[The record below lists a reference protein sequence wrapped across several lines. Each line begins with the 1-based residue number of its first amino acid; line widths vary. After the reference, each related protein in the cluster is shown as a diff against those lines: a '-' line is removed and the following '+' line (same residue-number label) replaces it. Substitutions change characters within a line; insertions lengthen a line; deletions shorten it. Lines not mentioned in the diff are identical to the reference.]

1 MNPVASGREGGQGY
15 DSGQN
20 QLIIPMGNNNAVAS
34 IKLRDCLRAS
44 ITVVVIPTRS
54 ERTVEMA
61 TATSEVRPLTAAAF
75 RTPAK
80 FTEFCKNGGKPLGG
94 MIGGEQVTGSM
105 NVTFQTID
113 PGSQEVLATVCE
125 MSDAEVARAV
135 AAAQKAY
142 DGLGAKSWR
151 NTDIEERIK
160 LCQRLVE
167 LCDRDRDV
175 LLACEIRDGGKVSE
189 LAEGD
194 FTQIR
199 ECAAYFSGVARRI
212 EMGDGASMN
221 VAPGVEGFT
230 FREPW
235 GVVAGIIP
243 WNYPIVLTS
252 WFMFPA
258 LLAGNTI
265 LIKPAEDTPLSA
277 LYIAKLAQEAGFPPG
292 VVNVLPGRGEI
303 TGHSIAE
310 HSGVRYI
317 SFTGS
322 PGVGQA
328 ILRTCDRHGTRMK
341 RELGGNGAAIVLED
355 ADPELVARMIGKYTN
370 QHYGQTCCTIHRI
383 FVDKKIADDFIDA
396 QVEFF
401 KDLKIGYQADE
412 GTQLGAVINP
422 TQRRRILQ
430 AEQETIARGATPLL
444 SGGDATVAGKNGFY
458 LKPSLYRT
466 EPGLNV
472 NPAEVFHTY
481 ATICP
486 VSSADEAIRLANSSP
501 YGLGSSVWTKDIK
514 RGVALAKQFRDG
526 TAQINCHNSIAYGLP
541 YGGQGI
547 SGGPGGGVNC
557 EETFLDYTQVKAV
570 YVADYPGT

>member
-1 MNPVASGREGGQGY
+1 
-15 DSGQN
+15 
-20 QLIIPMGNNNAVAS
+20 
-34 IKLRDCLRAS
+34 
-44 ITVVVIPTRS
+44 
-54 ERTVEMA
+54 MA
-61 TATSEVRPLTAAAF
+61 TATSEIRALTASAF
-75 RTPAK
+75 RTPEK
-80 FTEFCKNGGKPLGG
+80 FTEFCRNGGKPLGG
-94 MIGGEQVTGSM
+94 IVAGEQILGSM
-105 NVTFQTID
+105 NVTFETID

-125 MSDAEVARAV
+125 MGDAEVAQAV
-135 AAAQKAY
+135 AAAQRAF
-142 DGLGAKSWR
+142 DGSGKKSWR
-151 NTDIEERIK
+151 NTEIEERIK
-160 LCQRLVE
+160 LVNRLVE

-199 ECAAYFSGVARRI
+199 ECAEYFSGVARRI
-212 EMGDGASMN
+212 EMGDGASME
-221 VAPGVEGFT
+221 VAPGVRGFT
-230 FREPW
+230 YREPW

-277 LYIAKLAQEAGFPPG
+277 LYIARLAQEAGFPPG
-292 VVNVLPGRGEI
+292 VINVLPGRGEI
-303 TGHSIAE
+303 TGNAIAE
-310 HSGVRYI
+310 HPGVRYI

-341 RELGGNGAAIVLED
+341 RELGGNGAAIVLDD
-355 ADPELVARMIGKYTN
+355 ADPELVARLIGKYTN

-383 FVDKKIADDFIDA
+383 FVDQKIADDFIDA
-396 QVEFF
+396 QTEFF
-401 KDLKIGYQADE
+401 QELKIGYQADE

-430 AEQETIARGATPLL
+430 AQQETVARGAQPLL
-444 SGGDATVAGKNGFY
+444 AGGEAMVAGKNGFY

-486 VSSADEAIRLANSSP
+486 VSSAEEGLRLANCSP
-501 YGLGSSVWTKDIK
+501 YGLGSSVWTKDIE

-570 YVADYPGT
+570 YVADYPG

>member
-1 MNPVASGREGGQGY
+1 
-15 DSGQN
+15 
-20 QLIIPMGNNNAVAS
+20 
-34 IKLRDCLRAS
+34 
-44 ITVVVIPTRS
+44 
-54 ERTVEMA
+54 MA
-61 TATSEVRPLTAAAF
+61 TALSEIRALTAAAF
-75 RTPAK
+75 RTPDK
-80 FTEFCKNGGKPLGG
+80 FTEFCRNNGKPLGG
-94 MIGGEQVTGSM
+94 VVNGEQITGSM
-105 NVTFQTID
+105 NATFQTID

-125 MSDAEVARAV
+125 MGDAEVARAV
-135 AAAQKAY
+135 DAAQRAFE
-142 DGLGAKSWR
+142 SWKKVSVE
-151 NTDIEERIK
+151 DRIR
-160 LCQRLVE
+160 LVNRLVE

-199 ECAAYFSGVARRI
+199 ECAEYFSGVARRI
-212 EMGDGASMN
+212 PMGDSPALQVSDS
-221 VAPGVEGFT
+221 VRGFAY
-230 FREPW
+230 REPW

-258 LLAGNTI
+258 LLSGNTI

-277 LYIAKLAQEAGFPPG
+277 LYIAKLAQEAGFPAG
-292 VVNVLPGRGEI
+292 VINVLPGRGEI
-303 TGHSIAE
+303 TGNAIAE
-310 HSGVRYI
+310 HPGVRFI

-341 RELGGNGAAIVLED
+341 REMGGNGSAIVLAD
-355 ADPELVARMIGKYTN
+355 ADPQVVARMIGRYTN
-370 QHYGQTCCTIHRI
+370 QHFGQTCCTIHRI
-383 FVDKKIADDFIDA
+383 FVDRKIADDFIEA
-396 QVEFF
+396 ETEFM
-401 KDLKIGYQADE
+401 KGLKIGYQADA

-422 TQRRRILQ
+422 VQRERILQ
-430 AEQETIARGATPLL
+430 AEAETVARGGKVLL
-444 SGGDATVAGKNGFY
+444 AGGDAEVAGKKGFY

-466 EPGLNV
+466 DPALNV
-472 NPAEVFHTY
+472 NPLEVFHTY

-486 VSSADEAIRLANSSP
+486 VSSADEALKLANSSP
-501 YGLGSSVWTKDIK
+501 YGLGASVWTKDIEK
-514 RGVALAKQFRDG
+514 GVALAKQFRDG
-526 TAQINCHNSIAYGLP
+526 TCQVNCHNSIAYGLP

-570 YVADYPGT
+570 YVADYPG